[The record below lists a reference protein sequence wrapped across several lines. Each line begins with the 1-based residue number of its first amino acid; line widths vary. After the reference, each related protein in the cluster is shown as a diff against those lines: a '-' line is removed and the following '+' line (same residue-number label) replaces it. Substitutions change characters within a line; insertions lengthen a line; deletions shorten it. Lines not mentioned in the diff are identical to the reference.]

1 MKILNPYL
9 SLMFRLLS
17 KGIFFKLLKWEMQG
31 HFPTLPKYIVA
42 VVPHTSWVDF
52 FLGLLVRSISGES
65 INFVGKKELFTPL
78 TGWFFR
84 SLGGAPIDR
93 SGNKGSVESLAEVFD
108 AHQKFRI
115 ALAPEGTR
123 KKVEKLRT
131 GYYHI
136 AKRLQIPIVPV
147 AFDYANKKVV
157 VHTNFYTTDNETRDL
172 KALETLFKGVVGYSK
187 ENSF

>member
-1 MKILNPYL
+1 
-9 SLMFRLLS
+9 MFRLLS

-108 AHQKFRI
+108 AYQKFRI

-123 KKVEKLRT
+123 KKVKKLRT

-147 AFDYANKKVV
+147 AFDYTNKKVV

-172 KALETLFKGVVGYSK
+172 KALENLFKGVGEYSK

>member
-1 MKILNPYL
+1 
-9 SLMFRLLS
+9 MFRWLS
-17 KGIFFKLLKWEMQG
+17 KGIFFKLLKWELQG

-93 SGNKGSVESLAEVFD
+93 SGNRGSVESLAAVFD

-123 KKVEKLRT
+123 KKVKKLRT

-147 AFDYANKKVV
+147 AFDYENKKVV
-157 VHTNFYTTDNETRDL
+157 VHANFYTSDNETRDL
-172 KALETLFKGVVGYSK
+172 KALETLFKGIGGNSK